1 MEISVE
7 QYNAEKFQSIDAYT
21 LQLEQIPLE
30 EFRTSAAA
38 RETFLKTLKEAAK
51 DMEWIVDEIRMS
63 QDSIAEIKYYM
74 KQNIEKYPHYE
85 KFIVSGKAALERFAK
100 CFPTIKDIVLDG
112 THEEIDELDLETFF
126 KPYAEEV
133 EEALQA
139 DLTPRPNPW

>member
-85 KFIVSGKAALERFAK
+85 EFIVSGKAALERFAK
-100 CFPTIKDIVLDG
+100 CFPAIKDIVLDG
-112 THEEIDELDLETFF
+112 THEEIDEFALELFF
-126 KPYAEEV
+126 LSYTKDV